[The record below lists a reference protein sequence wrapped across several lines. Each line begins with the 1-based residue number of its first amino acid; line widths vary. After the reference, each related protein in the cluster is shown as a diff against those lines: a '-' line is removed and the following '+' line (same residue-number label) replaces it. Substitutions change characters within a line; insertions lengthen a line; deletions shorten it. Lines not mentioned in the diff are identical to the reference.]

1 MFRRALAALLTV
13 LVAILLLISAW
24 PQLFGLAQ
32 APVVAQEVSLR
43 GLAVAIAA
51 ACIVVLTLIALLASS
66 LRRFCASL
74 AVVLLVFS
82 GITIAVLS
90 TRGFGNAGFESAGNS
105 DVTVL
110 SWNTLGGAPGAH
122 AIADLATQSG
132 AEVIA
137 LPETTNEVGQ
147 AVANLMAASGTPM
160 QVFTVAYDEVSTSR
174 STTLLISEGLGAY
187 TVDDSVTTTSVL
199 PSVVAHPTN
208 GNGPTIIAVHAVAP
222 IPGEMEHWRSDL
234 RWVAGA
240 CGSTNVIMAGDF
252 NSTLD
257 HYAGLAT
264 TGTALGACS
273 DAAEATGNA
282 AVGTWP
288 TLLPVFLGAP
298 IDHVMTTPNWKVT
311 GMRVIQ
317 SQDGAGSDHR
327 PILAQLSPA
336 G

>member
-1 MFRRALAALLTV
+1 MFRRTLAALLTV
-13 LVAILLLISAW
+13 VVAILLLIAAW

-32 APVVAQEVSLR
+32 APVVAQVVSLR

-51 ACIVVLTLIALLASS
+51 AGIVVLTLIALVAPS

-74 AVVLLVFS
+74 AVVLLAFS

-90 TRGFGNAGFESAGNS
+90 TRGFGSAGFESTGNS
-105 DVTVL
+105 DVIVL
-110 SWNTLGGAPGAH
+110 SWNTLGGAAGAQT
-122 AIADLATQSG
+122 IADLATQSG

-137 LPETTNEVGQ
+137 LPETTNQVGQ

-160 QVFTVAYDEVSTSR
+160 QVFTVAYDEVSKSR
-174 STTLLISEGLGAY
+174 STTLLISEKLGAY
-187 TVDDSVTTTSVL
+187 VVNESVTTTSVL

-208 GNGPTIIAVHAVAP
+208 GNGPTIVAVHAVAP

-264 TGTALGACS
+264 TGKALGACS

-288 TLLPVFLGAP
+288 SLLPALLGAP